1 LERIIPEFFLGILI
15 GLLRF
20 DFTVSKKAASL
31 IFAASVL
38 ILLTLTITDYKVDAL
53 CMLLF
58 AGMIYSLSF
67 PTYFDKLFNS
77 KRIVYL
83 GNISFAF
90 YMFQLTAF
98 YLFKPVQNYI
108 AQLNISE
115 YISGSIELLILALLN
130 LLMASLAFKYFEE
143 PVRLY
148 ILKKMIKN
156 N

>member
-1 LERIIPEFFLGILI
+1 
-15 GLLRF
+15 
-20 DFTVSKKAASL
+20 
-31 IFAASVL
+31 
-38 ILLTLTITDYKVDAL
+38 
-53 CMLLF
+53 
-58 AGMIYSLSF
+58 
-67 PTYFDKLFNS
+67 
-77 KRIVYL
+77 
-83 GNISFAF
+83 
-90 YMFQLTAF
+90 MFQLTAF